1 MTILDRLLS
10 LFVVPER
17 ERLRNLL
24 VPELA
29 DLRQQ
34 LDQALRLASEAQQR
48 YRRAEEMARA
58 FMNDGTLVTWQSM
71 QAERD
76 KLRENLTLEVKN
88 ATRLAAEGD
97 QLRARVAGL
106 EASNHRQG
114 IELSEAREANEA
126 LAFDRAKQVN
136 HYNGGLRY
144 RRLSDELIIRDDGYR
159 IEYQLADARN
169 VKPSD
174 WELWA
179 EYKQSNYTG
188 SEIADALM
196 GHKETP

>member
-1 MTILDRLLS
+1 MAARLGCGAGGVMTRPWSVYLRKATDLIPPMPGNLRAELL
-10 LFVVPER
+10 R
-17 ERLRNLL
+17 LL

-34 LDQALRLASEAQQR
+34 LDQARRLASEAQQR

-76 KLRENLTLEVKN
+76 KLREKLTLEVKN

-106 EASNHRQG
+106 EAGKHRLE
-114 IELSEAREANEA
+114 IELAEEREENEA
-126 LAFDRAKQVN
+126 LAFDKA
-136 HYNGGLRY
+136 
-144 RRLSDELIIRDDGYR
+144 
-159 IEYQLADARN
+159 
-169 VKPSD
+169 
-174 WELWA
+174 
-179 EYKQSNYTG
+179 
-188 SEIADALM
+188 
-196 GHKETP
+196 KETP